1 MQLILSFHNH
11 SSHQNIETD
20 NKVYDSLQIANED
33 AIFLLNSTYT
43 TNTSYGSATVVEIGH
58 IPIAAVLDEEGEV
71 VTEATFHDDYAV
83 DVLFADDVMEQVSI
97 AEVSPYIVEID
108 NPYHNFI

>member
-1 MQLILSFHNH
+1 MKLLKLSF
-11 SSHQNIETD
+11 S
-20 NKVYDSLQIANED
+20 NKEEWNTVKESLLIPNED
-33 AIFLLNSTYT
+33 GIYPSNSTYT
-43 TNTSYGSATVVEIGH
+43 ANTSYGSATVVEIGH

-97 AEVSPYIVEID
+97 AEVSPYIIETD
-108 NPYHNFI
+108 KPYHNFI